1 MGSRS
6 QLRRFAAIA
15 FLLILLLPA
24 IAAAQSQ
31 ITGAVKDESGAVLPG
46 VTVEVA
52 SPVLIEGTRTATT
65 DTEGRYRIIDLRPGT
80 YKVTFTLGGF
90 STLVKDGVDLPANFT
105 STINVDLKVGSLE
118 ETVTVSGE
126 TSVVDVQQASRTQV
140 MTRDL
145 LDNLPIARTIQTI
158 GMPIP
163 GVRMSAQDVAGSRST
178 GQTNMS
184 AHGMAGRNNT
194 LQLDGQQ
201 INSQENN
208 GEQFGYLNDALNAEA
223 SVSTY
228 AAPAEVSGGGIR
240 VNTIPKDGG
249 NVFSGTVFI
258 GGSSGKW
265 QANNADPTELQ
276 GVVSPPALKHIQN
289 FNGSVAGPIRRS
301 KLWFFVSP
309 RHLETATAIV
319 NSLQL
324 DGKQSYAGTYVRNLT
339 GRLTYQLNEKNK
351 ISATQ
356 DRVFKGIPLTQGQ
369 GVDPSA
375 ATTRS
380 SLNGIYNFA
389 TAKWTSTMSSRWL
402 LEGGYSQYRVDY
414 ETHPFPG
421 DNFAR
426 GTADWLA
433 NAQHT
438 NNVLI
443 SVPECVLVTG
453 CTTWHSGSA
462 VSRSHNL
469 REVLSAA
476 ASHVTGAHNLKTG
489 VSWSW
494 GYNDTYADRQ
504 ADLVQ
509 QYRNGVANQVQ
520 IYNTPNLTKATVKY
534 DLGLYVQDTWT
545 IKRLTLNP
553 GLRIE
558 NFNSYLPEMS
568 MAAGRFVPA
577 RFYPEQT
584 NLPNWNGDLA
594 PRFGAAYDLFGNG
607 KTALKGNISK
617 YYEAWTGLFASRYSP
632 VASSTST
639 FNWTDTNLDDIAQD
653 SEFLPAGCVTCGSNA
668 NFGRSVISRAPDPND
683 VRAFNREISVQLTH
697 QLLRGMSVNVGWFNR
712 VWKDVEASDNTLT
725 TQADWLAPNGVAFD
739 VVNPLDPSQTIKAYQ
754 LNPAVRGQS
763 FTLDYTNKAYH
774 SAYNGFEV
782 SFQSRLQHGTT
793 LFGGVTI
800 ERNLTTDCGAS
811 DDPNATGTDRYAG
824 FTVATGLQQ
833 GADGTLWCD
842 QTKINI
848 PWSKELKLSGTQ
860 TLPFNTS
867 FGAALQSLPG
877 DQYMYTYALQNAD
890 FPGKSNV
897 GTAQTLLLTQPG
909 TLRYPRFFQLD
920 INFKKNVRFWNK
932 DFSGQ
937 LDVFNVSNSNSI
949 QGKTTAVTLTSTGAV
964 STNLNNVTTF
974 LPARTV
980 RLAFQMKW

>member
-6 QLRRFAAIA
+6 LTVVWATAA
-15 FLLILLLPA
+15 FLACLPGMA
-24 IAAAQSQ
+24 GAQSQ
-31 ITGAVKDESGAVLPG
+31 ITGAVKDEQSGVLPG
-46 VTVEVA
+46 VTVEAA
-52 SPVLIEGTRTATT
+52 SPVLIEQSRSVVT
-65 DTEGRYRIIDLRPGT
+65 DSEGRYRIVDLRPGT
-80 YKVTFTLGGF
+80 YKLTFSLTGF

-105 STINVDLKVGSLE
+105 STINVDMKVGSLE
-118 ETVTVSGE
+118 ETITVSGE

-140 MTRDL
+140 LTRDL

-240 VNTIPKDGG
+240 VNTIPRDGG
-249 NVFSGTVFI
+249 NIFSGTVFV

-265 QANNADPTELQ
+265 QSNNADPTKLQ

-289 FNGSVAGPIRRS
+289 FNGSVAGPIERN

-309 RHLETATAIV
+309 RHLETSTAIV
-319 NSLQL
+319 NSLQD

-339 GRLTYQLNEKNK
+339 GRLTYQLNAKNK
-351 ISATQ
+351 LSATQ
-356 DRVFKGIPLTQGQ
+356 DRVFKGIPLTQAQ
-369 GVDPSA
+369 GTDPSA

-380 SLNGIYNFA
+380 SLNGIYNFG
-389 TAKWTSTMSSRWL
+389 TAKWTSTMTSRWL

-414 ETHPFPG
+414 ETHPFPS
-421 DNFAR
+421 DTFAR
-426 GTADWLA
+426 GTADWFA
-433 NAQHT
+433 NAAHT

-443 SVPECVLVTG
+443 RVPECKLVAG
-453 CTTWHSGSA
+453 CTTWHSAGGT
-462 VSRSHNL
+462 SRSHNL

-476 ASHVTGAHNLKTG
+476 ASHVTGSHNLKTG
-489 VSWSW
+489 ISWSW

-504 ADLVQ
+504 ADLIQ

-520 IYNTPNLTKATVKY
+520 IFNTPNITKATVKY
-534 DLGLYVQDTWT
+534 DLGIYVQDTWT

-558 NFNSYLPEMS
+558 NFNSYIPENS

-577 RFYPEQT
+577 RFYPAQT
-584 NLPNWNGDLA
+584 NLPNWNGNLA
-594 PRFGAAYDLFGNG
+594 PRFGVAYDLFGNG
-607 KTALKGNISK
+607 KTALKGNVSK

-639 FNWTDTNLDDIAQD
+639 FNWTDSNNDDIAQD
-653 SEFLPAGCVTCGSNA
+653 SEFLTAAGVTGGSNA
-668 NFGRSVISRAPDPND
+668 NFGKSIVSRAPDPNE
-683 VRAFNREISVQLTH
+683 VRAFNRETSIQLTH
-697 QLLRGMSVNVGWFNR
+697 QLARGMSVNFGWFHR

-725 TQADWLAPNGVAFD
+725 TQADWTSPRGVTFQVA
-739 VVNPLDPSQTIKAYQ
+739 NPLDPAQSITAYE
-754 LNPAVRGQS
+754 LNSAVRSQS

-774 SAYNGFEV
+774 SSYDGFEF
-782 SFQSRLQHGTT
+782 SFQSRLHNGASV
-793 LFGGVTI
+793 FGGVTI

-811 DDPNATGTDRYAG
+811 DDPNATGVDRYAG
-824 FTVATGLQQ
+824 FTVATGLQK
-833 GADGTLWCD
+833 GPDGKLWCD
-842 QTKINI
+842 QNNI
-848 PWSKELKLSGTQ
+848 SIPFSKELKLSGTQ
-860 TLPFNTS
+860 PLGFNTT

-877 DQYMYTYALQNAD
+877 DQYVYTYALQNAD
-890 FPGKSNV
+890 FPGKTNV
-897 GTAQTLLLTQPG
+897 GTPQTLLLNRPG
-909 TLRYPRFFQLD
+909 SLRYPRFFQLD
-920 INFKKNVRFWNK
+920 VNVKKNLRWAGK
-932 DFSGQ
+932 EFSGQ
-937 LDVFNVSNSNSI
+937 VDVFNVTNSNSI
-949 QGKTTAVTLTSTGAV
+949 QAKTTAVTLTSTGAV